1 MYNELHC
8 RGEKGTFST
17 IIQYKGFKI
26 IGNYQGFQNCM

>member
-8 RGEKGTFST
+8 MGEKGTFST

-26 IGNYQGFQNCM
+26 VDNYQ